1 MTVTIDALY
10 TVILGFFT
18 LLGFGLSTLSYKYFE
33 TYSKNLTVVSF
44 IYFSL
49 FWISLFP
56 YYVFETRSI
65 VYGVLI
71 GLGVPFVLYIAIQY
85 YRNPDRYKTME
96 SIVTAIFIASVL
108 YAPFEFYEPLKQASI
123 EFVSYQSYQVIQLL
137 GIESNLT
144 IGPNGFR
151 SSFSFPQ
158 SDGTTIQSYVEPACT
173 GIGSMSIVVGLI
185 SITKSKLSH
194 KLMLSVIFVSII
206 HILNIGRNV
215 LIAVGYGK
223 QLFQIQPEL
232 LASLLGYQSTQM
244 VSFFIADKVISQLLS
259 AIVLIL
265 LIYSLTLLI
274 PSFKQQLIDFTD
286 EWLPIS

>member
-1 MTVTIDALY
+1 MSFTIDALY

-18 LLGFGLSTLSYKYFE
+18 LLGFGLSTLSYTYFE
-33 TYSKNLTVVSF
+33 KYSRNLTVVSF

-56 YYVFETRSI
+56 YYVFETRSL
-65 VYGVLI
+65 VYGLLI
-71 GLGVPFVLYIAIQY
+71 GIGVPFVLYIAYNY
-85 YRNPDRYKTME
+85 YKNPKKYKTME
-96 SIVTAIFIASVL
+96 SIVTAIFIASVI

-123 EFVSYQSYQVIQLL
+123 EFVSYQSHQVIQLI

-144 IGPNGFR
+144 IGPNGYR

-173 GIGSMSIVVGLI
+173 GIGSMSILVALV
-185 SITKSKLSH
+185 SITKSKISTKIILST
-194 KLMLSVIFVSII
+194 VFVVLI

-223 QLFQIQPEL
+223 QLFQIKPEL
-232 LASLLGYQSTQM
+232 LADLLGYQSTQM
-244 VSFFIADKVISQLLS
+244 VSFFIADKVISQILS
-259 AIVLIL
+259 AIVLLI
-265 LIYSLTLLI
+265 LIYSLTILI

-286 EWLPIS
+286 EWVPL

>member
-1 MTVTIDALY
+1 MSFTIDAFY
-10 TVILGFFT
+10 TVLLGFFT
-18 LLGFGLSTLSYKYFE
+18 LLGFGLSTLSYSYFQKY
-33 TYSKNLTVVSF
+33 SRNLTVVSF

-49 FWISLFP
+49 FWVSLFP

-71 GLGVPFVLYIAIQY
+71 GLGVPFVLYIAYQY
-85 YRNPDRYKTME
+85 YQDPDAYNTME
-96 SIVTAIFIASVL
+96 SIVTAIFIASIL

-123 EFVSYQSYQVIQLL
+123 EFVSYQSYQVIQVL

-144 IGPNGFR
+144 IGPNGYR

-158 SDGTTIQSYVEPACT
+158 QDGTTIQSYVEPACT
-173 GIGSMSIVVGLI
+173 GIGSMSILVALV
-185 SITKSKLSH
+185 SITKSKISTKLVLST
-194 KLMLSVIFVSII
+194 VFVVFI

-232 LASLLGYQSTQM
+232 LAGLLGYQSTQM
-244 VSFFIADKVISQLLS
+244 VSFFIADKIISQLLS
-259 AIVLIL
+259 AIVLII
-265 LIYSLTLLI
+265 LIYSLTILI

-286 EWLPIS
+286 EWISV